1 MPQAWFK
8 LHPQV
13 SKYSTSLKLGTE
25 LSSTNMLV
33 VWQQPFLKT
42 K

>member
-25 LSSTNMLV
+25 LSSTKVLGFGC
-33 VWQQPFLKT
+33 FLPT
-42 K
+42 CL